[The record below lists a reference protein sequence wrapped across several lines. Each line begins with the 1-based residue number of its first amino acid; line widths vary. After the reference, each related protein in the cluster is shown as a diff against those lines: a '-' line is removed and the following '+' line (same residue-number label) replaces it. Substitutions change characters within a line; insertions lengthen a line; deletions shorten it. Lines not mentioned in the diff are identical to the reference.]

1 MTVTK
6 PLLDSDPRRLGPY
19 RLVGVLGRGGMGE
32 VFLARDRRGQ
42 LVAVKRVRPSLVH
55 ERDARRRFARE
66 VAAARRVESPL
77 VAQVLDAAPE
87 ADQPWLATEYVP
99 GIALSEAV
107 DTYGPLPE
115 PYVRA
120 IARQLTD
127 ALAAIHRAGLV
138 HRDFKPSNVLLSAHG
153 PRVLDFGVA
162 RHLHASTFTTSQA
175 FLGTP
180 AFAAPEQ
187 WDAAG
192 LTGAADVF
200 SLASTLV
207 FALRKRAPFDAEDM
221 WRVMYAIRF
230 DEPDLSDLPCHWQA
244 LTTRCLAK
252 DPARRPTLAELAT
265 ALDHFP
271 SAGED
276 VVLPDGLAE
285 LLPAPAG
292 PRPPGP
298 RPRGPEPGPGR
309 REVLRAG
316 AAVLFGAGCAGLV
329 AGDRRA
335 GAEVWTFR
343 THGAVHQLLAADG
356 TLYAVDSV
364 GYVYALDART
374 GECFWSE
381 WLDTGSTWPR
391 LGGPAVGAPALYV
404 TGDTLYALNPTS
416 GQERWNLGL
425 SAAGAPVVTQQAVC
439 VITPDA
445 HGTGD
450 ELALVD
456 PYLGEQ
462 ISVGPDGLAARVR
475 GGRDAFTAP
484 AAVDDTTLVIGE
496 RRGTRGLLHRVSL
509 ANRRDHHIVLL
520 PGDALPAPAA
530 PLLRGGIA
538 YLGTTGPGAGL
549 AAVDVH
555 TMRPVW
561 SRPLGPPGETWS
573 TPVFDDVTGLVHL
586 TGRSSGVHA
595 VDRSTGEPAW
605 THRLTAPTPS
615 TPALADAVLYVLTL
629 AGDLIAL
636 NTRDRGTPVQRRSYA
651 PFPTGTPAPAPV
663 TAHGLVHFATADR
676 VVRAV
681 PQTSAPTA

>member
-6 PLLDSDPRRLGPY
+6 QLLDSDPRRLGPY

-32 VFLARDRRGQ
+32 VFLGRDRGGR

-77 VAQVLDAAPE
+77 VAQVLDAAPD

-120 IARQLTD
+120 LARQLTD

-221 WRVMYAIRF
+221 WQVMYAIRF

-244 LTTRCLAK
+244 LTTLCLAK
-252 DPARRPTLAELAT
+252 DPARRPTLTELAT

-271 SAGED
+271 AGAED
-276 VVLPDGLAE
+276 AALPDGLAE
-285 LLPAPAG
+285 LLPAPAA
-292 PRPPGP
+292 PRTPGP
-298 RPRGPEPGPGR
+298 RTRVPVPGPGR

-316 AAVLFGAGCAGLV
+316 AAALLGVGCAGLV
-329 AGDRRA
+329 AGDRRT
-335 GAEVWTFR
+335 GADVWTFR

-356 TLYAVDSV
+356 TLYAVDSA

-374 GECFWSE
+374 GEPLWSE
-381 WLDTGSTWPR
+381 WLDVGSTRPG
-391 LGGPAVGAPALYV
+391 LGGPAVGAPGLYV

-425 SAAGAPVVTQQAVC
+425 GAAGAPVVTQQAVC
-439 VITPDA
+439 VITSDA
-445 HGTGD
+445 YGTGD

-475 GGRDAFTAP
+475 GGRGAFTAP
-484 AAVDDTTLVIGE
+484 AAVDGTTLVLGE
-496 RRGTRGLLHRVSL
+496 RRGSRGFLHRVGL
-509 ANRRDHHIVLL
+509 ADRRDHRTVLL

-530 PLLRGGIA
+530 PLVRNGIA

-555 TMRPVW
+555 RMRPVW

-573 TPVFDDVTGLVHL
+573 TPVFDDVTNLVLL
-586 TGRSSGVHA
+586 TGRTGGVHA
-595 VDRSTGEPAW
+595 VDRGTGEYAW
-605 THRLTAPTPS
+605 SRRPTAPAPS
-615 TPALADAVLYVLTL
+615 TPALTEAVLYVLTL

-636 NTRDRGTPVQRRSYA
+636 NTLDRGAPVQRRSYV
-651 PFPTGTPAPAPV
+651 PFPTGAPVPAPV
-663 TAHGLVHFATADR
+663 TTPGLVHFATADH

-681 PQTSAPTA
+681 PQTSALPA

>member
-1 MTVTK
+1 MTVTTSQLK
-6 PLLDSDPRRLGPY
+6 QLLDSDPRRLGPY

-32 VFLARDRRGQ
+32 VFLGRDRGGR

-66 VAAARRVESPL
+66 VTAARQVESPL
-77 VAQVLDAAPE
+77 VAQVLDAEPE

-99 GIALSEAV
+99 GIPLSEAV

-192 LTGAADVF
+192 ITGAADVF

-230 DEPDLSDLPCHWQA
+230 EEPDLSDLPCRWQA
-244 LTTRCLAK
+244 LTALCLAK
-252 DPARRPTLAELAT
+252 EPARRPSLAELAT

-271 SAGED
+271 SAGQD

-285 LLPAPAG
+285 LLPAPAV
-292 PRPPGP
+292 P
-298 RPRGPEPGPGR
+298 RPREPRPEPGPGR
-309 REVLRAG
+309 RQVLRAG
-316 AAVLFGAGCAGLV
+316 AATLLGAGCAGLL

-335 GAEVWTFR
+335 GPEVWTFP
-343 THGAVHQLLAADG
+343 THGAVHQLLATDG
-356 TLYAVDSV
+356 TLYAVDGT

-374 GECFWSE
+374 GELFWSR
-381 WLDTGSTWPR
+381 WLQSGSTQPW
-391 LGGPAVGAPALYV
+391 LGAPAAGATGLYV
-404 TGDTLYALNPTS
+404 TGDSLYALNATS
-416 GQERWNLGL
+416 GQERWSLGL
-425 SAAGAPVVTQQAVC
+425 SALGPPVVTQQAVC
-439 VITPDA
+439 LITPDA

-450 ELALVD
+450 QLSLVD

-462 ISVGPDGLAARVR
+462 ISVGRDGLAARVR
-475 GGRDAFTAP
+475 AGRGALTAP
-484 AAVDDTTLVIGE
+484 AAIDDTTLVVGE
-496 RRGTRGLLHRVSL
+496 RGGLLHRVSL
-509 ANRRDHHIVLL
+509 ENRRDHRTLRL
-520 PGDALPAPAA
+520 PGAVLVDPAA
-530 PLLRGGIA
+530 PLVRNGIA
-538 YLGTTGPGAGL
+538 YLGTTDPGAGL
-549 AAVDVH
+549 TAVDVH
-555 TMRPVW
+555 AMRPVW

-573 TPVFDDVTGLVHL
+573 TPVLDDLTGLVHL
-586 TGRSSGVHA
+586 TGRSTGVHA
-595 VDRSTGEPAW
+595 VDRGTGEPAW
-605 THRLTAPTPS
+605 SHRPTAPTPS
-615 TPALADAVLYVLTL
+615 APALADAVLYVLTE
-629 AGDLIAL
+629 AGDLLAL
-636 NTRDRGTPVQRRSYA
+636 NTRGGGRPLLRRSYA
-651 PFPTGTPAPAPV
+651 PFATGTPVAAPV
-663 TAHGLVHFATADR
+663 TTHGLVHFATADH
-676 VVRAV
+676 VVRAI
-681 PQTSAPTA
+681 PQTSALGS